1 MTSFMV
7 SAKKEVVN
15 CSPSV
20 INNVNLAAYEK
31 STTAT
36 TQDEVLKPYGTETAT
51 PTTIDNELT
60 ILKSFITILQDN
72 NILKDKKI
80 TLPAEKLCNFIMD
93 ATGAEDVKISVNNDV
108 GCIHSAYHKIENII
122 IVKDNNRQDFKINY
136 NQLYLY
142 IKELGIN
149 LKYCLI

>member
-1 MTSFMV
+1 MV
-7 SAKKEVVN
+7 SAKKEVIN

-36 TQDEVLKPYGTETAT
+36 TTDEVLNPYGTETAKT
-51 PTTIDNELT
+51 TATTTTIDNEL
-60 ILKSFITILQDN
+60 IVLKSFITILQDN

-80 TLPAEKLCNFIMD
+80 TLPAEKLCNFIME
-93 ATGAEDVKISVNNDV
+93 ATGADDVKISVNNDV
-108 GCIHSAYHKIENII
+108 GCLHSCNHKIENILI
-122 IVKDNNRQDFKINY
+122 MKDNNRQDFKINY